1 MLIMWFI
8 RVVFI
13 VIGSLVGYLCSS
25 HLPITP
31 WQGLTFGL
39 CFTLILVIIEYFLKN
54 VSLKNMLVCLLGL
67 IAGLAVASLL
77 VFLTSIIMRG
87 TESNGV
93 LGMVAA
99 SSGLILGYLGIA
111 IAYKNRDELHFMTAP
126 GAPYT
131 RNTRSNNVKIVDT
144 NIIIDGRILDICKT
158 GFVDGTLIVPRFVLK
173 ELQYIA
179 DSSDVLRRNRG
190 RRGLDILHGMQ
201 KSPNIDIR
209 ISEQDFPEIKEV
221 DAKLIELGKSLNAKV
236 ITNDFN
242 LNQIAELQAVAVLNI
257 NELANAVKPVIL
269 PGEAMTVRVV
279 KEGKEYAQGVAYL
292 DDGTMV
298 VVDNGRSLMGQ
309 TIDVVVTSILQTAA
323 GRMIFTK
330 KKEESNGRRN

>member
-1 MLIMWFI
+1 MLTMWSI
-8 RVVFI
+8 RVLFI
-13 VIGSLVGYLCSS
+13 VVGSLVGYSCSA

-31 WQGLTFGL
+31 WQGLILGF
-39 CFTLILVIIEYFLKN
+39 CFASILVVVEYFLKK
-54 VSLKNMLVCLLGL
+54 VSLKNMLVSLLGL
-67 IAGLAVASLL
+67 IAGLAVSSLL
-77 VFLTSIIMRG
+77 VFLSSFVMKG
-87 TESNGV
+87 TESSSV

-99 SSGLILGYLGIA
+99 SSSLVLGYLGISV
-111 IAYKNRDELHFMTAP
+111 AYKNRDELNFMAGS

-131 RNTRSNNVKIVDT
+131 WSNKGDDVKIVDT
-144 NIIIDGRILDICKT
+144 NVIIDGRILDICKT
-158 GFVDGTLIVPRFVLK
+158 GFIDGTLIVPRFVLK

-179 DSSDVLRRNRG
+179 DSSDALRRNRG

-209 ISEQDFPEIKEV
+209 ISEKDFPEIKEV

-242 LNQIAELQAVAVLNI
+242 LNQIAELQAVSVLNI

-269 PGEAMTVRVV
+269 PGETMTVRVV
-279 KEGKEYAQGVAYL
+279 KEGKEYGQGVAYL

-298 VVDNGRSLMGQ
+298 VVDNGRAISWM
-309 TIDVVVTSILQTAA
+309 A
-323 GRMIFTK
+323 GSK
-330 KKEESNGRRN
+330 

>member
-8 RVVFI
+8 RVLFI
-13 VIGSLVGYLCSS
+13 VIGSLVGFLCSS
-25 HLPITP
+25 HLPVTP
-31 WQGLTFGL
+31 WQGFALGS
-39 CFTLILVIIEYFLKN
+39 CFALILVIIEYFLKQ
-54 VSLKNMLVCLLGL
+54 VSLKNMMICLLGL

-77 VFLTSIIMRG
+77 VFLTSFVMRG
-87 TESNGV
+87 SEDSNI

-99 SSGLILGYLGIA
+99 SSSLILGYLGVA
-111 IAYKNRDELHFMTAP
+111 IAYKNRDEFQFMTAA
-126 GAPYT
+126 GVPYT
-131 RNTRSNNVKIVDT
+131 WNSKNSDVKIVDT
-144 NIIIDGRILDICKT
+144 NVIIDGRILDICKT
-158 GFVDGTLIVPRFVLK
+158 GFIDGTLIVPRFVLK

-201 KSPNIDIR
+201 KSPNIDVR
-209 ISEQDFPEIKEV
+209 ISEQDFPEVKEV
-221 DAKLIELGKSLNAKV
+221 DAKLIELGKSLSAKV

-242 LNQIAELQAVAVLNI
+242 LNQIAELQAVSVLNI

-269 PGEAMTVRVV
+269 PGETMTVRVV
-279 KEGKEYAQGVAYL
+279 KEGKEYGQGVAYL

-309 TIDVVVTSILQTAA
+309 SMEVVVTSILQTAA

-330 KKEESNGRRN
+330 KKDEINGHYN

>member
-1 MLIMWFI
+1 MWFI

-13 VIGSLVGYLCSS
+13 VVGSLAGYSCSS
-25 HLPITP
+25 HLPIAP
-31 WQGLTFGL
+31 WQGFAFGL
-39 CFTLILVIIEYFLKN
+39 CFTLILVIIEYFLKK
-54 VSLKNMLVCLLGL
+54 VSLKNMLVCMLGL
-67 IAGLAVASLL
+67 IAGLVAASLL
-77 VFLTSIIMRG
+77 VFLTSVIMRKPG
-87 TESNGV
+87 NNGV

-99 SSGLILGYLGIA
+99 SSSLILGYLGIA
-111 IAYKNRDELHFMTAP
+111 IAYKNRDEFHFMTASRT
-126 GAPYT
+126 PYAW
-131 RNTRSNNVKIVDT
+131 NTKSNNVKIVDT

-209 ISEQDFPEIKEV
+209 ISETDFPEIKEV
-221 DAKLIELGKSLNAKV
+221 DAKLIELGKSLSAKV

-269 PGEAMTVRVV
+269 PGETMTVRVV

-309 TIDVVVTSILQTAA
+309 TIEVVVTSILQTAA

-330 KKEESNGRRN
+330 KREETNGRRN